1 MAKLVHFIDTL
12 PGAPYTESNL
22 QASEV
27 RKCRANR
34 PRSRH
39 CNRQNGCR
47 QPGCPPKLQ
56 RTLVLREKEPSPT
69 LPRHLAGFFLWCE
82 FCRTLVD
89 ANFCWYRLPFPR
101 CGPPPFFFCAS
112 LPCGP
117 RQAPGPRRHRL
128 RLMKSSTR
136 WDAPFE
142 SPLRFHE
149 SSRWPRVS
157 PKRCTPLES
166 RTALSAIPSTAT
178 ILPTPR
184 KRAR

>member
-56 RTLVLREKEPSPT
+56 RTFVLREKEPSPT
-69 LPRHLAGFFLWCE
+69 VPRHLAGLFFG
-82 FCRTLVD
+82 V
-89 ANFCWYRLPFPR
+89 NFAEP
-101 CGPPPFFFCAS
+101 
-112 LPCGP
+112 
-117 RQAPGPRRHRL
+117 
-128 RLMKSSTR
+128 SSTQILAGIVFR
-136 WDAPFE
+136 FRGTDGRPF
-142 SPLRFHE
+142 SLVRLLLGGP
-149 SSRWPRVS
+149 
-157 PKRCTPLES
+157 
-166 RTALSAIPSTAT
+166 
-178 ILPTPR
+178 
-184 KRAR
+184 